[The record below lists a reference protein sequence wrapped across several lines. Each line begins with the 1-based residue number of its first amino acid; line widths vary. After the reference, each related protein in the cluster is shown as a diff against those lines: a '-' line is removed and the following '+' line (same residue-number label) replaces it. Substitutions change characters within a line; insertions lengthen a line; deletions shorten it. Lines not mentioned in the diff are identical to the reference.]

1 MASSSIKA
9 GLKVITAKRV
19 LKDGV
24 TSRGGVR
31 GVIDAIIRHP
41 LSGTVTAVILNTGS
55 ADPDERVVVSPRW
68 LMLADIKAA

>member
-19 LKDGV
+19 LKNG
-24 TSRGGVR
+24 TPRGGVR

-41 LSGTVTAVILNTGS
+41 LSGVATAVILNTGS
-55 ADPDERVVVSPRW
+55 ADPDERIVVSPRW

>member
-19 LKDGV
+19 LKNG
-24 TSRGGVR
+24 TPRGGVR

-41 LSGTVTAVILNTGS
+41 LSGVVTAVILNTGS
-55 ADPDERVVVSPRW
+55 DDPDERVVVSPRW
-68 LMLADIKAA
+68 LVAEAV